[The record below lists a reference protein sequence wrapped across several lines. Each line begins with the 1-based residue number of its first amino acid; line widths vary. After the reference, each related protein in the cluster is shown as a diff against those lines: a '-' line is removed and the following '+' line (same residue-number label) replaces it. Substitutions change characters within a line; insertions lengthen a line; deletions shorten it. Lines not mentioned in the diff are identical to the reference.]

1 MTHPLNTWT
10 VDIEDKRNL
19 LKHGKVNALLDKM
32 SADARANIAEVD
44 REILEFYQTAW
55 KSKYGA
61 LPAAWA
67 QDDIAYYENEYNFLS
82 YMYDGQKETRANLL
96 RKKQIQVDALA
107 IADSIRKYTPFI
119 EVGAMTIAEAISC
132 ETRNS
137 NVK

>member
-32 SADARANIAEVD
+32 SADALANVAEVD
-44 REILEFYQTAW
+44 KEIILFYRTAW
-55 KSKYGA
+55 LEKYHS

-67 QDDIAYYENEYNFLS
+67 QNKISYYEEDAGFIMGLS
-82 YMYDGQKETRANLL
+82 LSQREAKEKLY
-96 RKKQIQVDALA
+96 RKKQIQLDALA

-132 ETRNS
+132 ERRGS
-137 NVK
+137 RE